1 MNKNVMSLIAVGLA
15 FGVVALVCL
24 IGLVRKDQEEPL
36 GGEILWDDFGFSA
49 LSVRRA
55 DEVGPRDA
63 RVHARNEFRIVRVK
77 VVNHARRVDYD
88 LDKHGSQLEDR
99 SGAQFTIDER
109 AT

>member
-1 MNKNVMSLIAVGLA
+1 MNKNMLSLIVVGLA

-55 DEVGPRDA
+55 EEVGSPEA
-63 RVHARNEFRIVRVK
+63 RVYARNEFRIVRERFWRGQLCRVK
-77 VVNHARRVDYD
+77 IPPV
-88 LDKHGSQLEDR
+88 
-99 SGAQFTIDER
+99 TILSAKSWYSAFSRDTC
-109 AT
+109 AG